1 MKSKDLLSK
10 LSVLESLLTD
20 FSYEELRVE
29 DAALLKK
36 SYQVFKDDLETMIF
50 GKPTYSAQNKSVESE
65 DIAEKGNLN
74 LLEGKS
80 VLVFEDD
87 PLNRH
92 LIRQQFKM
100 FDCEIHMIEN
110 AHHGVEILE
119 KNKIDL
125 VIMDLRMPGMTGFE
139 ATDLIR
145 KHNLE
150 EVRNVPIIAIS
161 ADFSENDEALCVK
174 HGINDFILK
183 PYKIDQLLEKIGHI
197 FGFAPF
203 TSNEFTN
210 TTNQYKNSKV
220 DFRQLLDDCM
230 GDIELLNELIRLFK
244 LNVWEFIGATKIY
257 LQDKNFEQLKFE
269 AHKLKNGLAMINAH
283 SLQSIIFEFY
293 EVCLSGKD
301 LERLADLKQRFIDEY
316 QVVEKTIDSGLSE
329 LLND

>member
-1 MKSKDLLSK
+1 M
-10 LSVLESLLTD
+10 ESLLID
-20 FSYEELRVE
+20 FSYEELKVE

-36 SYQVFKDDLETMIF
+36 SYKIFKDDLETMIF
-50 GKPTYSAQNKSVESE
+50 GKPTYSAQSKSLQSE

-100 FDCEIHMIEN
+100 FDCEMHMTEN
-110 AHHGVEILE
+110 AHHGIEILK

-139 ATDLIR
+139 ATNLIR
-145 KHNLE
+145 NHDLE

-161 ADFSENDEALCVK
+161 ADFSENDEALCAK
-174 HGINDFILK
+174 YGINDFILK
-183 PYKIDQLLEKIGHI
+183 PYKIDQLIAKIGHV
-197 FGFAPF
+197 FGVTPL
-203 TSNEFTN
+203 TSNEFTSSSHSSES
-210 TTNQYKNSKV
+210 SKV
-220 DFRQLLDDCM
+220 DFTQLLDDCM
-230 GDIELLNELIRLFK
+230 GDVELLKELIRLFK

-257 LQDKNFEQLKFE
+257 LQDRNFEQLKFE

-283 SLQSIIFEFY
+283 SLQNIIFEFY
-293 EVCLSGKD
+293 EVCLSGND
-301 LERLADLKQRFIDEY
+301 LERLADLKQEFIDEY
-316 QVVEKTIDSGLSE
+316 QLVEKTIESGVSG
-329 LLND
+329 LLNDYRKGC